1 MKDFYEELS
10 LDRNKKTDE
19 LNADLSRLE
28 RIWKHRE
35 IDDPEKATA
44 VLALIIEARRVF
56 ATDDFRSNYDRELA
70 NSNKEP
76 VTPDPNAERNK
87 QFEKWCSDALSYFD
101 SGQYDLAKTATD
113 RALSYYD
120 ISTDDDAFYSFVANV
135 YRMNRIY
142 TTALDYINK
151 AIVIKPQN
159 AMHYILKAGIYRD
172 QASSIQGY
180 NGYGEVQRLIQNAR
194 DVLNRAVNIAHK
206 NNDRTSESAGYGLL
220 AFYHYF
226 VPSPDRAK
234 AEEYAKKSVDLGDVW
249 GDASK
254 VLDDIRKK
262 RQQEAEAAEE
272 LKRRQEQQA
281 KEEQERKERQAKEE
295 QERKERQAKEEQER
309 KERLA
314 KEERE
319 RKRRENLN
327 KALRALYNIFWI
339 VFIGWTAFIFY
350 NIFNLKNDVY
360 RFNVEATTAV
370 FFIIIAAWNFLEEVS
385 KTYSLGPKF
394 VTFVCYGGY
403 SAGAASIK
411 NQQLCEQRGYYTEFT
426 AIAQLKFIGINL
438 LIFIAVV
445 VVFSLIGNAVR
456 KSIK

>member
-10 LDRNKKTDE
+10 LDRNKKIDE

-28 RIWKHRE
+28 SIWKRRE
-35 IDDPEKATA
+35 INNPEKATA
-44 VLALIIEARRVF
+44 MLALIIEARRVF
-56 ATDDFRSNYDRELA
+56 ATDASRGNYDRELA

-87 QFEKWCSDALSYFD
+87 QFEKWCSDALSYCD

-120 ISTDDDAFYSFVANV
+120 TSTDDDAFYSFVANV

-180 NGYGEVQRLIQNAR
+180 NDYGEVERLIQNAR
-194 DVLNRAVNIAHK
+194 DALNRAVNIANR

-226 VPSPDRAK
+226 VPSPDQVK

-262 RQQEAEAAEE
+262 RQQEAEAAKKW
-272 LKRRQEQQA
+272 KRHQKRQA
-281 KEEQERKERQAKEE
+281 KKEQKLMERWAKEAQERKERQAKEE
-295 QERKERQAKEEQER
+295 QERKR
-309 KERLA
+309 KENR
-314 KEERE
+314 
-319 RKRRENLN
+319 N
-327 KALRALYNIFWI
+327 KTLRTLYNIFWI
-339 VFIGWTAFIFY
+339 VLIGWTAFIFY